1 MMRALYLSGMNSALD
16 YELQRHPSPRQT
28 EGRPV
33 YPLVLAGLLLVWVVF
48 SAATAI
54 LVVALLLPGHLGLSD
69 LLQTLGNLPP
79 TDSPSFMTRMM
90 IDLSGI
96 E

>member
-48 SAATAI
+48 SAAI

>member
-1 MMRALYLSGMNSALD
+1 
-16 YELQRHPSPRQT
+16 
-28 EGRPV
+28 
-33 YPLVLAGLLLVWVVF
+33 VLAGLLLVWVVF
-48 SAATAI
+48 SAAI

>member
-16 YELQRHPSPRQT
+16 YELQRHPSPGQT
-28 EGRPV
+28 EERPV
-33 YPLVLAGLLLVWVVF
+33 YPLVLAGLLSVWVVF

-69 LLQTLGNLPP
+69 LLQTLGNLLP
-79 TDSPSFMTRMM
+79 TDSPGFMTRMM
-90 IDLSGI
+90 LDLAGI